1 MSFIIRKALIVYCSP
16 AGSTEHVARVL
27 NGKIKS
33 LGVPVD
39 LIDLAHEPDMAFI
52 ISQLPAARDNLCFY
66 IGSPVYSGYPIPPV
80 MEFISRLPKA
90 ESGYS
95 VPFVTYGGATS
106 GIALQW
112 MGQALDERGYSVL
125 GAAKVM
131 AVHSIMWAS
140 ESPLSVSRPD
150 ASDDR
155 MIEELALTVN
165 AKLKLGNPP
174 GLDLSTLSYQPEEI
188 RSRMKNG
195 DFESARRDFPPIK
208 LNQEAC
214 TRCGVCAEVCPMDA
228 VTFSP
233 HLEIASS
240 CISCFNC
247 VRCCPEGAIA
257 ADVSSAFP
265 HIRAA
270 AEKFREKPET
280 QIFV

>member
-66 IGSPVYSGYPIPPV
+66 IGSPVYGGYPIPPV
-80 MEFISRLPKA
+80 LEFISRLPRA

-95 VPFVTYGGATS
+95 VPFVTYGGVTS
-106 GIALQW
+106 GMALQL
-112 MGQALDERGYSVL
+112 MGQALEQRGYSVL

-140 ESPLSVSRPD
+140 DTPLGKNRPD

-155 MIEELALTVN
+155 MVEELALTVH
-165 AKLKLGNPP
+165 AKLKLGSPP
-174 GLDLSTLSYQPEEI
+174 GLDLSSLSYQTEEI
-188 RSRMKNG
+188 RRRMEKG
-195 DFESARRDFPPIK
+195 DFESARRDFPAVK
-208 LNQEAC
+208 LNREAC
-214 TRCGVCAEVCPMDA
+214 SRCGICAEVCPVDA

-233 HLEIASS
+233 HLEISSS
-240 CISCFNC
+240 CISCYNC
-247 VRCCPEGAIA
+247 VRRCPEGAIA
-257 ADVSSAFP
+257 ADVSSAFSI
-265 HIRAA
+265 IRAA
-270 AEKFREKPET
+270 AEKFRERPET